1 MKSLS
6 SFFCHHTNNNW
17 KLKIF
22 TFCAIYALSSF
33 GALPFYQNEKMKI
46 LINYISFSKV
56 ATEFTTVAL
65 KVTRLC
71 HCVKT
76 ATLSY
81 LRLLGIYLILFFFFS
96 NLNFMLL
103 ALLAFRLFFLAGGEG
118 RGFSVSEKFAIT
130 ACKDADGGKA
140 VPCGTWI
147 LPCGSRSEGRVAGSE
162 SFHSKN
168 FLVM

>member
-1 MKSLS
+1 MRELRGCLRKSQLILENIKYWNLGLYYNHIVS

-76 ATLSY
+76 ASLSN
-81 LRLLGIYLILFFFFS
+81 LRLFGIYLIFLFFFELELDVVSPTGFYS
-96 NLNFMLL
+96 DIEWGGKRLL
-103 ALLAFRLFFLAGGEG
+103 CLWKICNAFGCVAGGES
-118 RGFSVSEKFAIT
+118 FDS
-130 ACKDADGGKA
+130 KD
-140 VPCGTWI
+140 
-147 LPCGSRSEGRVAGSE
+147 
-162 SFHSKN
+162 